1 MVSQRRYTHSLRDVN
16 PALFDRRF
24 RYLQSIIVV
33 VVVAIVLQLI
43 HLQLLNHASAAQ
55 LSQNQILRPM
65 NIPSLRGGIY
75 DRYGQILSIS
85 APADQVIADNFRVKD
100 PAKEARALASH
111 LHMSVATLERK
122 LSLHSGYVILTN
134 SLPIK
139 DGTFIKEHNFD
150 GINVYSASFRESPNG
165 QVGTALIG
173 QVNAAGIGSA
183 GLEYQYNSLLAGQD
197 GLERVYRSPK
207 DVSLPVAPTQVIKK
221 AVRGQGLELTVDTA
235 LQYVTEQALGK
246 QMHDMEALTGVAIVM
261 DVKTGEVLA
270 DVSLVNTKTSAGP
283 LGPISTYGVDIGVPG
298 IQQTVNNMALQ
309 WDYEPG
315 SAFKLVPF
323 SAALNAKTITP
334 QTMFDIPNSLKVNG
348 TVLHDAEGHPLEH
361 FTATQV
367 LAQSS
372 NIGTYKIAQ
381 TVGKQ
386 GVLSEVLRLGFG
398 QLTGLNYPGESAGI
412 LKTSNNFAERDLANL
427 SIGQVD
433 AVPPIQVLDAYNAV
447 ANGGVFVA
455 PKLVRAMINANGQAV
470 ATSPSP
476 SHRVMPANVAGTL
489 RTMLQQ
495 VVMAGTG
502 IRAVIPGYLVA
513 GKTGTAEVPNPHAL
527 GYIYGQYNATFA
539 GFAPANHPVLSML
552 VVLQRPLRS
561 YYGGT
566 AACPVF
572 QRVMSYALHHY
583 GIVPDGVSNKPVPG
597 ISSDVKSDVT

>member
-1 MVSQRRYTHSLRDVN
+1 MSQHRRTHSLRDVN
-16 PALFDRRF
+16 PAYFDRRF
-24 RYLQSIIVV
+24 GYLRKIIIA
-33 VVVAIVLQLI
+33 VVVAIVAQLI
-43 HLQLLNHASAAQ
+43 HLQLLNHASSVQ
-55 LSQNQILRPM
+55 QSRNQILKPVS
-65 NIPSLRGGIY
+65 IPSLRGGIY

-122 LSLHSGYVILTN
+122 LSLHSGCVILTN

-139 DGTFIKEHNFD
+139 DGTFITEHNFD
-150 GINVYSASFRESPNG
+150 GINVYPASFRESPNG

-173 QVNAAGIGSA
+173 KINAAGIGSA

-207 DVSLPVAPTQVIKK
+207 GVSLPVAPTQVLKK

-334 QTMFDIPNSLKVNG
+334 QTMFTIPNSLKVNG

-470 ATSPSP
+470 ATPPSP
-476 SHRVMPANVAGTL
+476 AHRIMPANVAGTL